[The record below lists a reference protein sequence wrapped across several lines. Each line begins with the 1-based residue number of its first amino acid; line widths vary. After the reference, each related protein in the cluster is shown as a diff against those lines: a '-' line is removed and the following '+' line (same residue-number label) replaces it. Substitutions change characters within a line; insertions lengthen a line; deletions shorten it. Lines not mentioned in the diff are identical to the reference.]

1 VRGLELNWL
10 IMKKEYCTPKITM
23 FYLEAQSVLFDSSD
37 PTIPPGPVGL
47 APDGFSPTSTKDVG

>member
-1 VRGLELNWL
+1 
-10 IMKKEYCTPKITM
+10 MKKEYCTPKITM

-37 PTIPPGPVGL
+37 PTIPLGPVGL